1 MSEPL
6 AAATALRRE
15 PPQTPADKRPSR
27 RERWAALRPF
37 VPLVAVAITAAILS
51 WPVATLSP
59 QPGLDGSWA
68 IGLHLAAS
76 EGMDFG
82 TDVLFTYGPLGYLK
96 HPLLVDPL
104 TVRIAFAYTAV
115 IQLLL
120 CLTALLMI
128 LRATG
133 SLLVAGLGA
142 LVVGGIV
149 VQEPAVILAF
159 AWAVALAARLVE
171 DRWATWLVGSLGVLT
186 GVELLAKLNTGVT
199 ILALGILAVAVSPA
213 RRRLGLIYGSATAVV
228 FAGLWALSGQ
238 SIAAFDN
245 WLTGSY
251 EIVSGYSESMT
262 LSMAG
267 GAWQYWA
274 ALVLVGIGFAAVWQ
288 GSAGNR
294 RLRIGLLLLWATLAF
309 TSFKEGFVRHDAGHA
324 DIFFASMVGGLVAL
338 AWVPH
343 RRMTGVLIALLA
355 LTALFGATGQ
365 PPSRVFDPFDR
376 VDALVQQTKM
386 LADGSATNEGID
398 GGIGSLL
405 TSYGIDPRTYAQ
417 LEGHTVHADPWEV
430 GAVFAE
436 RLDWDPVPIF
446 QSYSAYTAELDRRN
460 ARAFAATDAPERV
473 LREPGDR
480 SMAATGS
487 GRPRWPRAR
496 CSAISAKAQTSP
508 RWQVLVRTATVAAP
522 LASSR
527 PCRRATAQPSR
538 CLPPPAGELLYAEV
552 DGVAVGGL
560 ERLRAAAWKPE
571 VRRAVINGDRVFRL
585 IPDTA
590 INGLLLAVPREA
602 DYSGPF
608 AMDQG
613 ADTLTFTKGDDGSGE
628 GDLTVRFVAQTI
640 D

>member
-1 MSEPL
+1 MSEPF

-15 PPQTPADKRPSR
+15 SPPTPAEKRPSR

-37 VPLVAVAITAAILS
+37 VPLVAVAATAAILS

-96 HPLLVDPL
+96 TPLLVDPL

-120 CLTALLMI
+120 CLTALLI
-128 LRATG
+128 IRRATG

-149 VQEPAVILAF
+149 IQEPAVILAF

-171 DRWATWLVGSLGVLT
+171 DRWATWLVGGLGVLT

-199 ILALGILAVAVSPA
+199 ILALGILAVAVAPG
-213 RRRLGLIYGSATAVV
+213 RRRLGVIYGSATAVV

-238 SIAAFDN
+238 SIAAFDD

-251 EIVSGYSESMT
+251 EIMSGYSESMT
-262 LSMAG
+262 LSQAR

-294 RLRIGLLLLWATLAF
+294 RLRIGLVLLWATLAF
-309 TSFKEGFVRHDAGHA
+309 TSFKEGFVRHDGIHA
-324 DIFFASMVGGLVAL
+324 SIFFASMFGGLVAL

-398 GGIGSLL
+398 GGIESLL
-405 TSYGIDPRTYAQ
+405 GTYGIDPRTYAQ

-436 RLDWDPVPIF
+436 RLEWDPVPIF
-446 QSYSAYTAELDRRN
+446 QSYSAYTADLDRRD
-460 ARAFAATDAPERV
+460 ARAFADTDGPERV
-473 LREPGDR
+473 LREAGGSIDGRNRVWEAP
-480 SMAATGS
+480 MATREMLCHFRES
-487 GRPRWPRAR
+487 T
-496 CSAISAKAQTSP
+496 TSP
-508 RWQVLVRTATVAAP
+508 RWQVLVRSSNRCGATRELSTVQT
-522 LASSR
+522 SYG
-527 PCRRATAQPSR
+527 ATIEV
-538 CLPPPAGELLYAEV
+538 PPARAGELLYAEV

-560 ERLRAAAWKPE
+560 ERIRAAAWKPE

-590 INGLLLAVPREA
+590 INGLLLGVPREA

-613 ADTLTFTKGDDGSGE
+613 ADTLSFTKGDDGSGE
-628 GDLTVRFVAQTI
+628 GELTVRFVAQTI